1 MCLNRI
7 YVGVLVLVASAQ
19 AQQMCLYVLER
30 AQALQSSVVAR
41 LLLLASVLTLLKG
54 HCSLQGWSSVLT
66 LSSFSSWHLLPGE
79 PVVTVRYL
87 SNDFL
92 WSCAACLRL
101 FCVTCRSSKGSS
113 WRVHQARRRRWVQRR
128 IRIWASS
135 LVRTL
140 CLLRGNS
147 LSPWKLLLV
156 SLEDPPCPAP
166 AADWTKFL
174 WEQEGRGG

>member
-1 MCLNRI
+1 ML
-7 YVGVLVLVASAQ
+7 STQ

-66 LSSFSSWHLLPGE
+66 LFTLSSFSSLLPGE

-92 WSCAACLRL
+92 WSCAACLIL

-113 WRVHQARRRRWVQRR
+113 WRVHQGRRRRWVQRR

-135 LVRTL
+135 LEGTPW
-140 CLLRGNS
+140 LLGGNS
-147 LSPWKLLLV
+147 LSPWRILLGSYSLSPWRILLV
-156 SLEDPPCPAP
+156 QLRQQ
-166 AADWTKFL
+166 TGQKFS
-174 WEQEGRGG
+174 ESRRAEAVN